1 MIILAAALTKRIQG
15 GKHRNRRTRP
25 QATVVIQA
33 AANGELNLDC
43 SNRGEGK

>member
-15 GKHRNRRTRP
+15 GKHRNRETRP

-33 AANGELNLDC
+33 AANGELNQDC